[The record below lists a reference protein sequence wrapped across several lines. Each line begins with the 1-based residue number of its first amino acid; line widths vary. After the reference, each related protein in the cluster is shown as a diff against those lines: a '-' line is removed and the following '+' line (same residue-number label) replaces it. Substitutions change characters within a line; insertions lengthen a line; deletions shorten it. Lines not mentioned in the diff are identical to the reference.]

1 MMQSSVYYSILS
13 MRTSLSNSEKKITF
27 NFNSRRIRTSRR
39 VGRHVKLRFKLN
51 FSWNNDALHA
61 RCRAEVPT
69 KLCRWHFRWL
79 V

>member
-1 MMQSSVYYSILS
+1 MM
-13 MRTSLSNSEKKITF
+13 RKKITF
-27 NFNSRRIRTSRR
+27 HFNSATLELVVGHR
-39 VGRHVKLRFKLN
+39 VEPRFKLN

-61 RCRAEVPT
+61 RCRAEVPA